1 MKKRGNLLIAVP
13 HLEALALPETVGT
26 AMTEAHAN
34 MNIPDG
40 DPALARQAVVR
51 TDSYACGFHHC
62 SAPDCFDEICEIS
75 RCRELSA

>member
-1 MKKRGNLLIAVP
+1 MKKRGNQLIAVP

-34 MNIPDG
+34 MNMPICDL
-40 DPALARQAVVR
+40 ALSRQDTVG
-51 TDSYACGFHHC
+51 TGSYSCGVHHC
-62 SAPDCFDEICEIS
+62 SAPDCYDEICEIS